1 MNLASKK
8 CDAYR
13 KGAKNLLLK
22 IHAFLTFLFI
32 LLSSTSP
39 LGAVYTS
46 HHRSDSDYQK
56 AAVPFKG
63 VVLIKAKDAS
73 GNNVSSGSGTLV
85 KNPETGK
92 VYVLTAS
99 HVLKGA
105 DQYELVFEKKAYSL
119 GKVSHFQDFLF
130 ETFSEKTILVAKD
143 LHEKKRLFVLR
154 MKEEKERLKEV
165 LMSYG
170 LDLAIAPVKEL
181 SETSSVY
188 DIERRNT
195 PQDESSWVV
204 GFGEAGSGNHLGRGL
219 PFWVYG
225 SGKKRAF
232 ETTLKPRYRF
242 ELLDGETMTPKGLV
256 SAYVSV
262 FQPGDESSLSG
273 HVGPGDSGGP
283 ALSKATGKV
292 IGLVSG
298 TVSSLKKDNEKS
310 FWEKLL
316 RRIGNLAGS
325 RSPLSYLLWQE
336 ANVYG
341 SEAIYAGVT
350 SPLIHEW
357 IESCMA
363 AAKQNTTQIK
373 YS

>member
-1 MNLASKK
+1 MSLYPFPKKTFLKALFLPSKK
-8 CDAYR
+8 LY
-13 KGAKNLLLK
+13 
-22 IHAFLTFLFI
+22 IQIFVSFLFTLI
-32 LLSSTSP
+32 SSLQS

-56 AAVPFKG
+56 ASAPFKG
-63 VVLIKAKDAS
+63 VVLIKARDTS
-73 GNNVSSGSGTLV
+73 GNNVSSGSGTLL
-85 KNPETGK
+85 KDSKTGK
-92 VYVLTAS
+92 IYILTAS

-105 DQYELVFEKKAYSL
+105 NQYEIIFEKKTYLL
-119 GKVSHFQDFLF
+119 GKISHFQDFLF

-170 LDLAIAPVKEL
+170 LDLAMAPVQGLTETL
-181 SETSSVY
+181 STYSLEK
-188 DIERRNT
+188 RNT
-195 PQDESSWVV
+195 FQDESSWVV
-204 GFGEAGSGNHLGRGL
+204 GFGEAGSGSHLGRGL
-219 PFWVYG
+219 AFWVYG

-232 ETTLKPRYRF
+232 ETILKPRYIFR
-242 ELLDGETMTPKGLV
+242 LLDGETMTPKGTM

-262 FQPGDESSLSG
+262 FHPGDEESLSG

-283 ALSKATGKV
+283 ALSKTSKKV

-298 TVSSLKKDNEKS
+298 TVSTLKKTNEKS
-310 FWEKLL
+310 FWEKVLQRL
-316 RRIGNLAGS
+316 GNLAGS

-357 IESCMA
+357 VEICMTRA
-363 AAKQNTTQIK
+363 QQK
-373 YS
+373 